1 MDYFQNRF
9 EKIVSSCMFT
19 IRMFRH
25 DPVRCERCY
34 QGALG
39 EMEAIFNHHD
49 CQDSFSKRLM
59 NLKNNYQRQLKKAYL
74 GF

>member
-39 EMEAIFNHHD
+39 EMDALFHRHDHHD
-49 CQDSFSKRLM
+49 QFSKQLM
-59 NLKNNYQRQLKKAYL
+59 DCKNTYQRRLKKSYL